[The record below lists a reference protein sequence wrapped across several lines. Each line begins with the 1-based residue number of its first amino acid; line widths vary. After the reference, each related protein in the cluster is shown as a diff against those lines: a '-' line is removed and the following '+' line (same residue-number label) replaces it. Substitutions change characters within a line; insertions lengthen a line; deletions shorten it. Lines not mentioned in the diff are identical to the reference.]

1 MVRNMR
7 KGYEGA
13 FKAKVAL
20 EALKGEKTLAQLSSE
35 FGVHANQIR
44 QWRKQL
50 LKELPKLF
58 SDRRQKGEQEKDD
71 LISELYR
78 QIGQLKVEVD
88 WLKKKFSSAPVEG
101 KRKLIDSGNVQIPIY
116 RQCELLGLSR
126 SSFYYESERDN
137 SYNLMLMNLIDEQF
151 TKTPFYGVP
160 RMTAWLNVRGQAVNH
175 KRVRRLMRLMGLQAI
190 YPKPRLSSSNQA
202 HKKYPYLLNGLIIDH
217 PDQVWCSDITY
228 IRMLHGFVYLVA
240 IMDWYSRFVLAW
252 EISTTLDTVFCLAA
266 LEQAFELS
274 NPGIF
279 NTDQGSQFTSLE
291 FAGRL
296 EQDGI
301 QISMDGRG
309 RVFDNIFI
317 ERLWRSVKYEE
328 VYLHQYQTVSE
339 ARTLLTKYF
348 LFYNMERLHESL
360 GYRTP
365 YQVYVKERLSFNPVQ
380 ASTMHLIQ
388 PNFLS

>member
-1 MVRNMR
+1 M
-7 KGYEGA
+7 
-13 FKAKVAL
+13 
-20 EALKGEKTLAQLSSE
+20 
-35 FGVHANQIR
+35 
-44 QWRKQL
+44 
-50 LKELPKLF
+50 
-58 SDRRQKGEQEKDD
+58 
-71 LISELYR
+71 
-78 QIGQLKVEVD
+78 
-88 WLKKKFSSAPVEG
+88 
-101 KRKLIDSGNVQIPIY
+101 IDSGNVQIPIY

-160 RMTAWLNVRGQAVNH
+160 RMTAWLNLRGQAVNH

-190 YPKPRLSSSNQA
+190 YPKPRLSRSNQA

-266 LEQAFELS
+266 LEQALEFS

-339 ARTLLTKYF
+339 TRTLLTKYF

>member
-1 MVRNMR
+1 M
-7 KGYEGA
+7 
-13 FKAKVAL
+13 
-20 EALKGEKTLAQLSSE
+20 
-35 FGVHANQIR
+35 
-44 QWRKQL
+44 
-50 LKELPKLF
+50 
-58 SDRRQKGEQEKDD
+58 
-71 LISELYR
+71 
-78 QIGQLKVEVD
+78 
-88 WLKKKFSSAPVEG
+88 
-101 KRKLIDSGNVQIPIY
+101 IDSGNVQIPIY

-126 SSFYYESERDN
+126 SSYYYESERDD

-151 TKTPFYGVP
+151 TRTPFYGVP
-160 RMTAWLNVRGQAVNH
+160 RITAWLNVQGQEVNH

-190 YPKPRLSSSNQA
+190 YPKPRLSISNQA
-202 HKKYPYLLNGLIIDH
+202 HKKYPYLPNGLMIDH
-217 PDQVWCSDITY
+217 PDQVTY

-240 IMDWYSRFVLAW
+240 IMDWYSRFVLSW

-266 LEQAFELS
+266 LEQALELS
-274 NPGIF
+274 KPGIF

-291 FAGRL
+291 FTGRL
-296 EQDGI
+296 GQDGI
-301 QISMDGRG
+301 QISMDSRG

-348 LFYNMERLHESL
+348 LFYNMDRLHESL
-360 GYRTP
+360 GYQTP
-365 YQVYVKERLSFNPVQ
+365 YQVYVKERLTFNPVQ